1 MGRMRLLLAIGV
13 ALLLGIGAAVG
24 AGIGPAS
31 AVQNEVCEPDP
42 ENVSRTV
49 ETDKCNETL
58 NESDNVTAGLDN
70 ESDQFELTP
79 GDLAEFVFQELTED
93 TVCDFTNAIDGGD
106 T

>member
-1 MGRMRLLLAIGV
+1 M
-13 ALLLGIGAAVG
+13 
-24 AGIGPAS
+24 
-31 AVQNEVCEPDP
+31 
-42 ENVSRTV
+42 SRTPR
-49 ETDKCNETL
+49 TSAGPSRPKSSETL

-79 GDLAEFVFQELTED
+79 GDLAELVFQELTED